1 MNTEDEEL
9 QDPVQDT
16 KSWTQ
21 PILNYPNNG
30 DIPKD
35 ENLRAFRT
43 KVSRYTIID
52 NVLYKQSLAGPYL
65 RCLEDLETTKVL
77 KDIHEGDCG
86 NHAGGR
92 LLFSKVLRTGYYSP
106 TMRKDAMV
114 YAQKCD
120 ACQRHSNIL
129 HQPAE
134 PMYPIVS
141 PWPFMK
147 WGMDIVRKLPKAPG
161 VKVFMLA
168 MTDYLQMGRSRGIF
182 SSD

>member
-9 QDPVQDT
+9 QDPAQGT

-21 PILNYPNNG
+21 PILNYLNNG

-35 ENLRAFRT
+35 ENPRAFRT

-52 NVLYKQSLAGPYL
+52 NILYKQSLAGPYL
-65 RCLEDLETTKVL
+65 RCLEFHETTEVL

-92 LLFSKVLRTGYYSP
+92 SLFLKVLRTGYYWP
-106 TMRKDAMV
+106 TMRKAAMV

-134 PMYPIVS
+134 PMYHMVS
-141 PWPFMK
+141 LWPVMK
-147 WGMDIVRKLPKAPG
+147 CGMILWESCQKLQEERCSC
-161 VKVFMLA
+161 
-168 MTDYLQMGRSRGIF
+168 LQ
-182 SSD
+182 